1 MNGFPGIDIIERP
14 DKPRDEGITMMIDWG
29 LGLGQLADLLDQAGA
44 YVDIAKIAVGTAAL
58 IPQELL
64 AEKIRLYAHRGVT
77 ASPGGQFL
85 EYAYTQGRAAAFFE
99 SCQRAGFSCVEVS
112 TNEVD
117 IDAGEKAR
125 LIRAAVDDYGFKVLG
140 ETGSKHAA
148 STPETLVADARNML
162 DAGAWKIF
170 VEAAECFVD
179 GVFQRRV
186 IDHLIRR
193 VALSDLIFEL
203 PGPWI
208 RGIRDD
214 AIHELMIWLILE
226 LGHNVN
232 IANLHPDRVLYLE
245 TQRRGIGVK
254 HRQPRDIL
262 AASKPARA

>member
-117 IDAGEKAR
+117 IDPGEKAR

-186 IDHLIRR
+186 IDHLIRDQ
-193 VALSDLIFEL
+193 LDDGSDPGNTCPDGPVDQPSPPAECVGQGGLNDGDETPAMQANNTVTVTAFLTVL
-203 PGPWI
+203 P
-208 RGIRDD
+208 
-214 AIHELMIWLILE
+214 
-226 LGHNVN
+226 
-232 IANLHPDRVLYLE
+232 
-245 TQRRGIGVK
+245 
-254 HRQPRDIL
+254 
-262 AASKPARA
+262 